1 MIPPPFL
8 DWAVWANLDR
18 HRDVELILLK
28 GHLFLE
34 IFLASALS
42 LRTSLTEPQIKSLSF
57 SAKARALAEADA
69 QLSKVMEHVRS
80 LNKLRNKL
88 AHEPFPDELQTELK
102 IWSEQVLSSCSIQKH
117 QKYTSRTKITQAIA
131 ALARKIYELS
141 CNEPK
146 AVSHPNQE

>member
-8 DWAVWANLDR
+8 DWAVWANLDQ

-34 IFLASALS
+34 IFLTSGLS
-42 LRTSLTEPQIKSLSF
+42 LRTSLTGPQIKNLSF
-57 SAKARALAEADA
+57 SAKARVLAETDE
-69 QLSKVMEHVRS
+69 QLSKVLEHAKS

-88 AHEPFPDELQTELK
+88 AHEPFPDELKAELND
-102 IWSEQVLSSCSIQKH
+102 WSEQVLFSYSIQKY

-131 ALARKIYELS
+131 ALARNIYELS
-141 CNEPK
+141 YNELK
-146 AVSHPNQE
+146 AVPCSNKE

>member
-102 IWSEQVLSSCSIQKH
+102 NWSEQVLSSCSIQKH

-141 CNEPK
+141 YNEPK